1 MPTRIDLQRYKKTY
15 PFLRREPR
23 IVFTSTSEPTLAATI
38 ETAIQS
44 FGGSD
49 TISYSLTKSFSTTP
63 TVTITPLG
71 ATANFNVFISQIT
84 STGGG
89 NPYVVEIKAS
99 VANSDSVHI
108 HAIEVTA

>member
-15 PFLRREPR
+15 PFLRREPV
-23 IVFTSTSEPTLAATI
+23 ILYTSTSEPTLSATI
-38 ETAIQS
+38 EAATAS

-49 TISYSLTKSFSTTP
+49 QITYNFTKTFASAPKVTLTPIGT
-63 TVTITPLG
+63 L
-71 ATANFNVFISQIT
+71 ANFNVFIVSVT
-84 STGGG
+84 STQL
-89 NPYVVEIKAS
+89 VLKAS

>member
-15 PFLRREPR
+15 PFLRREPV
-23 IVFTSTSEPTLAATI
+23 ILYTSTSEPTLSATI
-38 ETAIQS
+38 EAATAS

-49 TISYSLTKSFSTTP
+49 QITYNFTKTFTSAPKVTLTP
-63 TVTITPLG
+63 IG
-71 ATANFNVFISQIT
+71 ALANFNVFIVSVTSSQL
-84 STGGG
+84 
-89 NPYVVEIKAS
+89 VLKAS

>member
-15 PFLRREPR
+15 PFIRREPR
-23 IVFTSTSEPTLAATI
+23 IVFTSTSESTLAATI
-38 ETAIQS
+38 EAAVAS

-49 TISYSLTKSFSTTP
+49 QITYNFTKTFSSAPKVTLTPIGSF
-63 TVTITPLG
+63 
-71 ATANFNVFISQIT
+71 ANFNVFIVSVSQ
-84 STGGG
+84 S
-89 NPYVVEIKAS
+89 PLVLKAS

>member
-15 PFLRREPR
+15 PFIRREPR
-23 IVFTSTSEPTLAATI
+23 LVFTSTSEQTLAATI
-38 ETAIQS
+38 EAAVAS

-49 TISYSLTKSFSTTP
+49 QITYNFTKTFLSAPKVTLTPIGSL
-63 TVTITPLG
+63 
-71 ATANFNVFISQIT
+71 ANFNVFIVSVSQ
-84 STGGG
+84 SQL
-89 NPYVVEIKAS
+89 VLKAS